1 MDMVLHV
8 CTCIGCGV
16 VSGEQQSVGN
26 WKVAKKA
33 KIELPLNFIIYVDWK
48 ATIDNKVENLVVG
61 MTKVD
66 SMAASLVEIKA
77 MLQARQHYKR

>member
-1 MDMVLHV
+1 
-8 CTCIGCGV
+8 
-16 VSGEQQSVGN
+16 
-26 WKVAKKA
+26 VAKKA

>member
-1 MDMVLHV
+1 M
-8 CTCIGCGV
+8 
-16 VSGEQQSVGN
+16 
-26 WKVAKKA
+26 AKKA